1 MPSFDKFFLQIF
13 ISDRRKSFSCQSRFK
28 DFQNLI
34 SNGAGKCP
42 NVHFY
47 NFFNCDKVLHCD
59 YDSNIIER
67 YRVI

>member
-47 NFFNCDKVLHCD
+47 NFLTAKK
-59 YDSNIIER
+59 
-67 YRVI
+67 